1 MNQES
6 PSFRSGSFKSHFFSA
21 MKIQNKKLFIL
32 QRCLLSLEGY
42 QVPAPTKADP
52 ERCVLRVYNIK
63 NGSRAKTVKALRLIQ
78 AQLEEIEAQRLAIV
92 AQFQDETEA
101 AGGTLL
107 PTEVKRINAREAEF
121 QLVLAE
127 DLELPDALRF
137 YEADLDLDANPI
149 PQSIVLGLDPLIIS
163 E

>member
-1 MNQES
+1 
-6 PSFRSGSFKSHFFSA
+6 

-32 QRCLLSLEGY
+32 QRCLLALEGY
-42 QVPAPTKADP
+42 QVTAPTKADP

-92 AQFQDETEA
+92 AQFKEPVGLVSSEDET
-101 AGGTLL
+101 
-107 PTEVKRINAREAEF
+107 VKRLADREAEF

-127 DLELPDALRF
+127 ELELPDTLKF
-137 YEADLDLDANPI
+137 SEADLDLDANPI

>member
-1 MNQES
+1 
-6 PSFRSGSFKSHFFSA
+6 

-92 AQFQDETEA
+92 AQFQEPVQEAEEET
-101 AGGTLL
+101 
-107 PTEVKRINAREAEF
+107 VKRINAREAEF

-137 YEADLDLDANPI
+137 SEADLDLDANPI
-149 PQSIVLGLDPLIIS
+149 PQSIVLGLDPLVIS

>member
-1 MNQES
+1 
-6 PSFRSGSFKSHFFSA
+6 

-92 AQFQDETEA
+92 AQFNKEPVQDETEEE
-101 AGGTLL
+101 T
-107 PTEVKRINAREAEF
+107 VKRINAREAEF

-137 YEADLDLDANPI
+137 SEADLDLDANPI
-149 PQSIVLGLDPLIIS
+149 PQSIVLGLDPLVIS

>member
-1 MNQES
+1 
-6 PSFRSGSFKSHFFSA
+6 
-21 MKIQNKKLFIL
+21 MKIQNKKLFLL
-32 QRCLLSLEGY
+32 QRCLLALEGY
-42 QVPAPTKADP
+42 QVTAPTKADP

-92 AQFQDETEA
+92 AQFKEPEA
-101 AGGTLL
+101 EGGHERDL
-107 PTEVKRINAREAEF
+107 RIIAREAEF

-127 DLELPDALRF
+127 ELELPDALRF
-137 YEADLDLDANPI
+137 SEADLDLDANPI